1 VIALL
6 RGRVAWIEADAAVVD
21 VNGVGYRVHCPTRVL
36 ERLTMGKEA
45 ELRTEMILREDGFFL
60 CGFLDAAELAWFR
73 ALRNIQGVGARLALS
88 LLSTFA
94 PDDLHTAV
102 AARDHARLCRA
113 PGIGP
118 RLARR
123 IVSELE
129 PRIGTLATA
138 EVASAPVSGI
148 PAGGGAVDDAV
159 AALVQLGYGRS
170 EAWSA
175 VARARRRLKQE
186 GEEQPSVDRLVR
198 EALRE
203 LAP

>member
-1 VIALL
+1 MIALL

-36 ERLTMGKEA
+36 ERLGSGQQV
-45 ELRTEMILREDGFFL
+45 ELRTEMISREDGIFL
-60 CGFLDAAELAWFR
+60 YGFLDAAELAWFR
-73 ALRNIQGVGARLALS
+73 VLRNVQGVGARLALS
-88 LLSTFA
+88 LLSTLS
-94 PDDLHTAV
+94 PDDLQTAV
-102 AARDHARLCRA
+102 AARDHARLARA

-129 PRIGTLATA
+129 ARIGTLPAA
-138 EVASAPVSGI
+138 ASAAAPAAVGAAAGPV
-148 PAGGGAVDDAV
+148 ADAV
-159 AALVQLGYGRS
+159 AALVHLGYGRS

-175 VARARRRLKQE
+175 VARARRRLAEAGE
-186 GEEQPSVDRLVR
+186 GEPSVDRLVR
-198 EALRE
+198 EALKE

>member
-1 VIALL
+1 MIALL

-36 ERLTMGKEA
+36 ERLPAGEEV
-45 ELRTEMILREDGFFL
+45 ELRTEMISREDGLFL
-60 CGFLDAAELAWFR
+60 YGFLDPAELAWFR

-88 LLSTFA
+88 LLSTFT

-102 AARDHARLCRA
+102 AARDHARLSRA

-129 PRIGTLATA
+129 PRIGTLAAT
-138 EVASAPVSGI
+138 ESAPVPVAGP
-148 PAGGGAVDDAV
+148 PAGGGEVDDAV

-175 VARARRRLKQE
+175 VARARRRLEQE
-186 GEEQPSVDRLVR
+186 AEEQPSVDRLVR